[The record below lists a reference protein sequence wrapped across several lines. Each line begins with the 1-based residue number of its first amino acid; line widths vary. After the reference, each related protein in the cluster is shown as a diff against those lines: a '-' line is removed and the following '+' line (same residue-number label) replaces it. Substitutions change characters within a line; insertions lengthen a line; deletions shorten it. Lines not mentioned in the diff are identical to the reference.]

1 MILYLDASAL
11 VKLYVDEP
19 GSEAVVARLE
29 RAEAVATVWVTY
41 AEVRAAFA
49 RLRREGGLTVPA
61 LRRVVRQ
68 LDGEWGTYNVV
79 DVSDPVVRR
88 AGALTERHALRGYDA
103 VQLAAALD
111 LRDAGVDLEFAGFDG
126 RLARAALRERLRVA
140 AR

>member
-11 VKLYVDEP
+11 VKLYVEEP
-19 GSEAVVARLE
+19 GSETVAARLE
-29 RAEAVATVWVTY
+29 RAEAAVTVRVTY
-41 AEVRAAFA
+41 AEARAAFA
-49 RLRREGGLTVPA
+49 RHRHEGGLTVPA

-68 LDGEWGTYNVV
+68 LDGEWDTYNAV

-88 AGALTERHALRGYDA
+88 AAALAERHALRGYDA

-111 LRDAGVDLEFAGFDG
+111 LRDAGADLEFACFDD
-126 RLARAALRERLRVA
+126 RLARAASRERLPLA